1 MTFHTNSLCRFVP
14 LGLVIGFLFGAV
26 EIVCADGVMNVVMED
41 QFQNPCE
48 TSTYLGDVVILVY
61 AERHGAEDSLHLGRK
76 LHLHFHPTADEVS
89 SDAWSK
95 QPVRGI
101 TNWPAGV
108 EVPDVRVIPVASLT
122 EVPRA
127 LKPVARARM
136 RKDSPIVPIWLDFD
150 GALKRMFGI
159 IPGEPNVVVL
169 DTAGQVHSVRSGK
182 LDEQEFQQFVR
193 LVDHIRSSSR
203 ADLRVVTRPQENP
216 LR

>member
-1 MTFHTNSLCRFVP
+1 MSYRYCFVL
-14 LGLVIGFLFGAV
+14 LGLVLGFLLGSLEGVHA
-26 EIVCADGVMNVVMED
+26 EGVMNVVMED

-48 TSTYLGDVVILVY
+48 TTKYLGDVVILVY
-61 AERHGAEDSLHLGRK
+61 AERHGAEDSLLLGRK

-101 TNWPAGV
+101 VNWPAGV
-108 EVPDVRVIPVASLT
+108 ALPDVRVIPVASLT

-136 RKDSPIVPIWLDFD
+136 RKDSPVVPIWLDFD
-150 GALKRMFGI
+150 GTLKRMFGI
-159 IPGEPNVVVL
+159 IPGEPNIVVL
-169 DTAGQVHSVRSGK
+169 NTAGQVHSVLSGK
-182 LDEQEFQQFVR
+182 LNEQEFQQFVTR
-193 LVDHIRSSSR
+193 VDHIRSAGR
-203 ADLRVVTRPQENP
+203 DDLRVVSQPQENI

>member
-1 MTFHTNSLCRFVP
+1 MSYQTKSLSRFIP
-14 LGLVIGFLFGAV
+14 FGLVVGFLFGAI
-26 EIVCADGVMNVVMED
+26 EGVCADGVMNVVMED
-41 QFQNPCE
+41 QFQTPCE

-76 LHLHFHPTADEVS
+76 LHLHFHPTADTVS
-89 SDAWSK
+89 SDAWSE

-101 TNWPAGV
+101 VNWPAGV
-108 EVPDVRVIPVASLT
+108 ALPDVRVIPVASLT

-136 RKDSPIVPIWLDFD
+136 RKDSPVVPIWLDFD
-150 GALKRMFGI
+150 GALERMFGI

-169 DTAGQVHSVRSGK
+169 NTAGQGHSVLSGK
-182 LDEQEFQQFVR
+182 LDEQEFQQFVTR
-193 LVDHIRSSSR
+193 VDQIRSASR
-203 ADLRVVTRPQENP
+203 DDLRVVTRPQETL

>member
-1 MTFHTNSLCRFVP
+1 MSYRTKSLSRFVP
-14 LGLVIGFLFGAV
+14 FGLVVGFLFGAI
-26 EIVCADGVMNVVMED
+26 EGVCADGVMNVVMED
-41 QFQNPCE
+41 QFQTPCE

-76 LHLHFHPTADEVS
+76 LHLHFHPTANEVS
-89 SDAWSK
+89 ANAWSE

-101 TNWPAGV
+101 INWPAGV
-108 EVPDVRVIPVASLT
+108 ALPDVRVIPVASLT

-136 RKDSPIVPIWLDFD
+136 RKDSPVVPIWLDFD
-150 GALKRMFGI
+150 GSLERMFGI

-169 DTAGQVHSVRSGK
+169 DTAGQVHSVLSGK
-182 LDEQEFQQFVR
+182 LNEQEFQQFVTR
-193 LVDHIRSSSR
+193 VDQIRSASCD
-203 ADLRVVTRPQENP
+203 DLRVVTQPQETL

>member
-1 MTFHTNSLCRFVP
+1 MSYRYRFVP
-14 LGLVIGFLFGAV
+14 LGLVLGFLFGSL
-26 EIVCADGVMNVVMED
+26 EGVCAEGVMNVVMED
-41 QFQNPCE
+41 QFQTPCE
-48 TSTYLGDVVILVY
+48 TTKYLGDVVILVY

-76 LHLHFHPTADEVS
+76 LHLHFHPTANEVS

-101 TNWPAGV
+101 ANWPAGV
-108 EVPDVRVIPVASLT
+108 ALPDVRVIPVASLT

-136 RKDSPIVPIWLDFD
+136 RKDSPVVPIWLDFD
-150 GALKRMFGI
+150 GTLKRMFGI

-169 DTAGQVHSVRSGK
+169 NTAGQVHSVLAGN
-182 LDEQEFQQFVR
+182 LDEQEFQQFVTR
-193 LVDHIRSSSR
+193 VDHIRSASHD
-203 ADLRVVTRPQENP
+203 DLRVVSQPQENI

>member
-1 MTFHTNSLCRFVP
+1 MSYRYRFVL
-14 LGLVIGFLFGAV
+14 LGLVLGFLLGSLEGVHA
-26 EIVCADGVMNVVMED
+26 EGVMNVVMED

-48 TSTYLGDVVILVY
+48 TTKYLGDVVILVY
-61 AERHGAEDSLHLGRK
+61 AERHGAEDSLLLGRK

-101 TNWPAGV
+101 INWPAGV
-108 EVPDVRVIPVASLT
+108 ALPDVRVIPVASLT

-136 RKDSPIVPIWLDFD
+136 RKDSPVVPIWLDFD
-150 GALKRMFGI
+150 GTLKRMFGI
-159 IPGEPNVVVL
+159 IPGEPNIVVL
-169 DTAGQVHSVRSGK
+169 NTAGQVHSVLSGK
-182 LDEQEFQQFVR
+182 LNEQEFQQFVTR
-193 LVDHIRSSSR
+193 VDHIRSAGR
-203 ADLRVVTRPQENP
+203 DDLRVVSQPQENI